1 MRVTNEQDLV
11 GKRWDTTELQRDFR
25 VLGFSLGFVVVEH
38 KELGIRGSLDFGH
51 DEQLDKRMYHSF
63 VKG

>member
-51 DEQLDKRMYHSF
+51 DEQLGKRMYHSF